1 MYLKEHG
8 EMEKKEAQT
17 LYLAYQGA
25 RSTTF
30 KKLEFSTDFRQWTEI
45 VLHSRSNSIYDTETV
60 KSVEQIWKYI
70 I

>member
-1 MYLKEHG
+1 
-8 EMEKKEAQT
+8 MEKKEEQK
-17 LYLAYQGA
+17 LYLAYQA
-25 RSTTF
+25 PRNATF
-30 KKLEFSTDFRQWTEI
+30 KKLEFSTGFRQWTEI